1 MLKDIVRSSMV
12 VLALGFAA
20 CDEAPTTA
28 PVTDG
33 ETVFDPAFDVTGPPD
48 GGTCPDVYYEDSET
62 LDNGVTV
69 TWTTVLAGFEYTE
82 GADYVADVDW
92 SVDQGTAEYVG
103 FTERRG
109 PNTWT
114 PRGRSG
120 MDVEGTIDV
129 GADGAG
135 TVAVTV
141 SMTPM
146 HAAAEDTD
154 GDGTDA
160 WAGQIGNGHFWLR
173 LEVDDGEGNVE
184 MVKLGV
190 NFHLEDPADGF
201 GNNCPS

>member
-1 MLKDIVRSSMV
+1 MLKNLVRSSMV

-48 GGTCPDVYYEDSET
+48 GGSCPDVFYEESEL

-82 GADYVADVDW
+82 GADYVVDVNW
-92 SVDQGTAEYVG
+92 SVDLGTATYED
-103 FTERRG
+103 FTNRTG

-114 PRGRSG
+114 PKGN
-120 MDVEGTIDV
+120 V
-129 GADGAG
+129 GADVGGSITLGADGVG

-141 SMTPM
+141 NMTPM
-146 HAAAEDTD
+146 HATE
-154 GDGTDA
+154 
-160 WAGQIGNGHFWLR
+160 AGEIGNGHFWLR
-173 LEVDDGEGNVE
+173 LEVDDGAGNVE
-184 MVKLGV
+184 RVKLGV
-190 NFHLEDPADGF
+190 NFHLEDPAEGF

>member
-1 MLKDIVRSSMV
+1 MLKNIVRSSMV

-48 GGTCPDVYYEDSET
+48 GGTCPDVYYEESEL

-82 GADYVADVDW
+82 GEDYVADVNW
-92 SVDQGTAEYVG
+92 SVDLGTAEYED
-103 FTERRG
+103 FTERNG

-114 PRGRSG
+114 PRGSKKEPP
-120 MDVEGTIDV
+120 DVDGTWGVDPAGV
-129 GADGAG
+129 G
-135 TVAVTV
+135 TVPVTV
-141 SMTPM
+141 TMTPM
-146 HAAAEDTD
+146 HAAE
-154 GDGTDA
+154 
-160 WAGQIGNGHFWLR
+160 AGQIGNGHFWLR
-173 LEVDDGEGNVE
+173 LKVDDGEGNVE